1 MRQKRIVGPKNCN
14 LYHYAGNNP
23 IKYTDPDGR
32 ATWNRAAEGDYHY
45 NSLYDSNLRNCPAVF
60 STNIEHYRATRE
72 TGNINGHSYS
82 LSGTKDV
89 IEIRQGGIE
98 LQTTTKVTLKR
109 FNIKL
114 DGKNYDVFTI
124 KGESKTRLLFV
135 TDTKALNS
143 SFIATDPNNDDG
155 SIYNVFFIEII
166 LLIFLERMMQ

>member
-1 MRQKRIVGPKNCN
+1 MTYSLNKNIKSQSKNWVTLINSVEMRQKRIVGPKNCN
-14 LYHYAGNNP
+14 LYHYAVNNP

-89 IEIRQGGIE
+89 IEIRQGGM
-98 LQTTTKVTLKR
+98 
-109 FNIKL
+109 IK
-114 DGKNYDVFTI
+114 
-124 KGESKTRLLFV
+124 
-135 TDTKALNS
+135 
-143 SFIATDPNNDDG
+143 
-155 SIYNVFFIEII
+155 
-166 LLIFLERMMQ
+166 